1 MITMTLVWTAALM
14 SVVVSASIAV
24 VFVLRYI
31 SLLVIGSGT
40 ALVIQVFK
48 DCVLSTLLGVTVAL
62 VFTRFK

>member
-1 MITMTLVWTAALM
+1 LITMTLVWTAALM